1 MSNPVIQLLEES
13 IDFIKRAGL
22 KVEAL
27 ERGRVVCRMP
37 LAGNVNHIGTMYAGA
52 LFTLAEL
59 PGGALFFSSFDASKY
74 YPIVTDLQISF
85 KKAVKS
91 DATVEM
97 VLDEEEIS
105 RIQSE
110 AETQGKARFE
120 LRGELLDAEGDVV
133 ATSVGQYQLRQIGR

>member
-1 MSNPVIQLLEES
+1 MTNPAIMMLEQGIE
-13 IDFIKRAGL
+13 FVKRTGL
-22 KVEAL
+22 KIDAL

-52 LFTLAEL
+52 LFTLAEI
-59 PGGALFFSSFDASKY
+59 PGGALFLSSFDTSRY

-97 VLDEEEIS
+97 TLDDAEID
-105 RIQSE
+105 RIQ
-110 AETQGKARFE
+110 ADAQANGKALFE
-120 LRGELLDAEGDVV
+120 LSGELKNADGDVV
-133 ATSVGQYQLRQIGR
+133 ATYVGQYQLRQIGR